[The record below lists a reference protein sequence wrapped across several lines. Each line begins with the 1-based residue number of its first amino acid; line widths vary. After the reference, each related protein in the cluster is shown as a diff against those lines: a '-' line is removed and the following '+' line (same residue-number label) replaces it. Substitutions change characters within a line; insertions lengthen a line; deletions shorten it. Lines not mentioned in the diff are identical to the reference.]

1 MADKRVAL
9 ITGTSSGFGLLA
21 AVEMA
26 RAGYQ
31 VVATMRDPAKKE
43 RLMAEA
49 ASAGAAAS
57 VDVRTLDVT
66 KFAELPGIVSEIVRD
81 HGRIDVLVNNAGYA
95 LAGFAEDISHDELQ
109 QQFDT
114 NFFGAVEM
122 TKAVLPQMRKQ
133 ASGQVIMVGS
143 ISGLVAFPI
152 TSSYASSKFALEA
165 WSESLRI
172 ELRSLGIRVVLIEP
186 GAFDTDIWEKNVR
199 IGQKSTSAESLN
211 RERAQRYSDRVKKE
225 RGRRADPR
233 RVAQLIVRVAGM
245 NNPRLRYRIGKDAEM
260 LLWFK
265 RLLPWRM
272 YENMIAK
279 GTKIDVG

>member
-1 MADKRVAL
+1 MAEKKIAV
-9 ITGTSSGFGLLA
+9 ITGTSSGFGLIT

-49 ASAGAAAS
+49 VKARVADSIE
-57 VDVRTLDVT
+57 VRRLDVT
-66 KFAELPGIVSEIVRD
+66 TFAELPGVVSEIVRD

-109 QQFDT
+109 QQLDT

-133 ASGQVIMVGS
+133 ASGHVIMVGS

-172 ELRSLGIRVVLIEP
+172 EVHSLGIRVVLVEP
-186 GAFDTDIWEKNVR
+186 GAFDTDIWEKNVH
-199 IGQKSTSAESLN
+199 IGQKAMSGASLN
-211 RERAQRYSDRVKKE
+211 RERAQRYADRVKQE

-233 RVAQLIVRVAGM
+233 EVARLIVRVAGM
-245 NNPRLRYRIGKDAEM
+245 KNPRLRYRIGRDAE
-260 LLWFK
+260 LFIWFK

-272 YENMIAK
+272 YERMIAK
-279 GTKIDVG
+279 GTKID

>member
-1 MADKRVAL
+1 MAEKKIAV
-9 ITGTSSGFGLLA
+9 ITGTSSGFGLLT

-26 RAGYQ
+26 RAGYK
-31 VVATMRDPAKKE
+31 VVATMRDPGKKE
-43 RLMAEA
+43 RLMAE
-49 ASAGAAAS
+49 SAKAGIADS
-57 VDVRTLDVT
+57 VEVRRLDVT
-66 KFAELPGIVSEIVRD
+66 KFDELPGLVSEIVRD

-133 ASGQVIMVGS
+133 GSGHVIMVGS

-172 ELRSLGIRVVLIEP
+172 EAHSLGIRVVLVEP

-199 IGQKSTSAESLN
+199 IGQKAMSGECLN
-211 RERAQRYSDRVKKE
+211 RERAQRYADRVKQE

-233 RVAQLIVRVAGM
+233 EVARLIVRVAGKK
-245 NNPRLRYRIGKDAEM
+245 NPRLRYRIGRDAE
-260 LLWFK
+260 LFIWFK

-272 YENMIAK
+272 YERMIAK
-279 GTKIDVG
+279 GTKIDLD